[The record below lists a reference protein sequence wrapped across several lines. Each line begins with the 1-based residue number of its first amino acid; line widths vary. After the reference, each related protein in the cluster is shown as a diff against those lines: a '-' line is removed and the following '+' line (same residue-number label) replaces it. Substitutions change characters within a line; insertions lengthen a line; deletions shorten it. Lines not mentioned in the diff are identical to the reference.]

1 MLPDPVEGVVR
12 MKYVRLV
19 VPVYVEKLVPVEA
32 RVEVPVMAVK
42 AASAATATLTVVVPV
57 VVPNCACARDAV
69 SSRPSAERS
78 SFFFMVSSPIFP
90 PVSRYAARIVI

>member
-1 MLPDPVEGVVR
+1 MLPLPLVGVVR
-12 MKYVRLV
+12 MKYVKLV

-69 SSRPSAERS
+69 SSRPSDVRS
-78 SFFFMVSSPIFP
+78 SFFFMVSSPILP
-90 PVSRYAARIVI
+90 PVRRYAARIVN